1 MSEASSR
8 LTLRRGLASLTGLV
22 SLFAASA
29 RCRISIPQARD
40 PSHGDPARL
49 VGNVRFLRILLL
61 LAVPV
66 VAGAAQDQDIPLRE
80 RARAALRKAVEFYR
94 TKVATEGGYHFAYA
108 EDLSYGRS
116 EMSEGPTR
124 VEVQRDGTP
133 LVGMAYLDAYEATRD
148 GYYLDAARE
157 VARALVRGQ
166 YCSGGW
172 DYFIEFDPQKR
183 AQYPY
188 RADGRCGEGKPTPT
202 ERPTTLDDNITQAA
216 LRLLM
221 RVDRDLGFK
230 DAQIHDAAL
239 FALDSLIK
247 AQYPNGAWPQRYS
260 RSPDPQPFPIKQA
273 SYPES
278 WPRVWPGSN
287 YQAHYTFNDNSIV
300 DMIDAM
306 LEAAR
311 IYVEPRYLASAE
323 KGGDFILLAQMPAP
337 QPGWAQQY
345 DRDMH
350 PAWARRFEPPSITGG
365 EAQSAMK
372 ALLLLYRETGKR
384 KYLEPLP
391 RALAYYRRSIL
402 PDVDDP
408 SEIRR
413 RACPGRTP
421 CVARF
426 YELKTNRPLY
436 ITKGTRLTALDQG
449 TTTVDG
455 YELSYSDVS
464 VITHYAVLVSG
475 APLAEIE
482 REYRDLQNAN
492 STALKRAERLHGLSP
507 WSGGRSPVGSA
518 GVAGDREVVNLDA
531 RIRAVVD
538 AMDPRGAWVEEG
550 TIGKADRL
558 VSVFAAKEMVITLGG
573 KTLPMKENDTLE
585 VFTGPETPKQHIIRS
600 RTFAENIGAL
610 SAYLAGQ
617 APSPR

>member
-1 MSEASSR
+1 MLLLGVLAIG
-8 LTLRRGLASLTGLV
+8 LPARG
-22 SLFAASA
+22 
-29 RCRISIPQARD
+29 D
-40 PSHGDPARL
+40 DPA
-49 VGNVRFLRILLL
+49 
-61 LAVPV
+61 
-66 VAGAAQDQDIPLRE
+66 LRE
-80 RARAALRKAVEFYR
+80 RARATLRKAVEFYR
-94 TKVATEGGYHFAYA
+94 TKVSTQGGYHFEYT
-108 EDLSYGRS
+108 EDLSYARS
-116 EMSEGPTR
+116 EMSDGPTK

-148 GYYLDAARE
+148 GYYLEAARE

-188 RADGRCGEGKPTPT
+188 RADGRCSEGTPARP

-216 LRLLM
+216 VRLLM

-230 DAQIHDAAL
+230 DAQIHEAAL

-260 RSPDPQPFPIKQA
+260 RFPDPSSFPVKPA

-278 WPRVWPGSN
+278 WSRTWPGSD
-287 YQAHYTFNDNSIV
+287 YHAHYTFNDDSSV

-311 IYVEPRYLASAE
+311 IYRAPRYLAAAE
-323 KGGDFILLAQMPAP
+323 KGGEFILLAQMPEP

-365 EAQSAMK
+365 ESQSVMK
-372 ALLLLYRETGKR
+372 ALLLLLRETGKR

-391 RALAYYRRSIL
+391 RALAYYRRSVL
-402 PDVDDP
+402 PEVDSP

-413 RACPGRTP
+413 RACPKGTP
-421 CVARF
+421 CLARF
-426 YELKTNRPLY
+426 AELKTNRPLY
-436 ITKGTRLTALDQG
+436 ITKGTRVTALDQG

-455 YELSYSDVS
+455 YEVSYSDAS

-475 APLAEIE
+475 AALAEIE
-482 REYRDLQNAN
+482 QAYRELQHDPV
-492 STALKRAERLHGLSP
+492 SRKRPDRLRGLSP
-507 WSGGRSPVGSA
+507 WSLRRSPVGS
-518 GVAGDREVVNLDA
+518 GRDSDRDEVVNLEA
-531 RIRAVVD
+531 RVRAVID

-550 TIGKADRL
+550 SIGKANRL
-558 VSVFAAKEMVITLGG
+558 VSVFAAKEMVVTLAG
-573 KTLPMKENDTLE
+573 KALPVKENDMLE
-585 VFTGPETPKQHIIRS
+585 VFAGAEPPKQRVIKS

-610 SAYLAGQ
+610 SAYLAPH
-617 APSPR
+617 APPR

>member
-1 MSEASSR
+1 MI
-8 LTLRRGLASLTGLV
+8 LV
-22 SLFAASA
+22 T
-29 RCRISIPQARD
+29 RM
-40 PSHGDPARL
+40 
-49 VGNVRFLRILLL
+49 LL
-61 LAVPV
+61 LAIP
-66 VAGAAQDQDIPLRE
+66 AAALAAQADDAALRE
-80 RARAALRKAVEFYR
+80 RAQAALRKAVEFYR

-133 LVGMAYLDAYEATRD
+133 LVGMAYLDAYEATAD
-148 GYYLDAARE
+148 SYYLEAARD

-172 DYFIEFDPQKR
+172 GYFIEFDPQKR

-188 RADGRCGEGKPTPT
+188 RADGRCGQQASTAGGPPFKNEP
-202 ERPTTLDDNITQAA
+202 PTTLDDNITQAA
-216 LRLLM
+216 VRLLM

-230 DAQIHDAAL
+230 DAQIHDAAR
-239 FALDSLIK
+239 FALDSLVK

-260 RSPDPQPFPIKQA
+260 GFPDPKAFPVKRA

-278 WPRVWPGSN
+278 WPQTWPGSN
-287 YQAHYTFNDNSIV
+287 YFDRYTFNDNSIV
-300 DMIDAM
+300 DAIDAM

-311 IYVEPRYLASAE
+311 IYKETRYLASAE
-323 KGGDFILLAQMPAP
+323 KGGEFILLAQMPEP

-350 PAWARRFEPPSITGG
+350 PAWARRFEPASITGG
-365 EAQSAMK
+365 ESQSVMK

-402 PDVDDP
+402 PDVENP

-413 RACPGRTP
+413 RACPARTP
-421 CVARF
+421 CMARF

-436 ITKGTRLTALDQG
+436 ITKGTRVTALDQG
-449 TTTVDG
+449 AATVDG
-455 YELSYSDVS
+455 YELSYSDAS

-475 APLAEIE
+475 ADYAEIE
-482 REYRDLQNAN
+482 RAYDELLNAAPA
-492 STALKRAERLHGLSP
+492 SLKRADTLRGLSP
-507 WSGGRSPVGSA
+507 WTGTRPAVGAGGGSA
-518 GVAGDREVVNLDA
+518 AGETVNLESRVRTA
-531 RIRAVVD
+531 VD

-550 TIGKADRL
+550 TIGKANRL
-558 VSVFAAKEMVITLGG
+558 VSVFAASDLVVTLGG
-573 KTLPMKENDTLE
+573 KALPMKENDTLE
-585 VFTGPETPKQHIIRS
+585 VFAGSEPPKQRIIRS
-600 RTFAENIGAL
+600 RTFAENIGVL
-610 SAYLAGQ
+610 SSYLAGQ
-617 APSPR
+617 AQRGTGTPR